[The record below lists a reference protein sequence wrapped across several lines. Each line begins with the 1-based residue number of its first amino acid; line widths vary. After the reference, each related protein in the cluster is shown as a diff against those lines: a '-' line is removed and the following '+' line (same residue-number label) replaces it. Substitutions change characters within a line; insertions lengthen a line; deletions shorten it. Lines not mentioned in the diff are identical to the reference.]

1 MKKNLQILI
10 IAIVLTCSTAVAAPV
25 PTAPKTNNE
34 ISKQNTQAQTIKEN
48 KENYEERKQTQ
59 DKKETSTPKEPNVIK
74 EIKEIKETEKI
85 ENKPTQDKLDAYQ
98 EIRDQAK
105 LLYNTNKPQ
114 EAQKLF
120 LSIPDSEKVSDDWLI
135 MANIAQDNNKEIDA
149 VFYLKKAIQ
158 ADDKNY
164 KAHYNLGNIYYYD
177 NKINMALIEYRK
189 VLRIQK
195 DYPYAYYNKGCCY
208 LKKKSWFNAKYEFGL
223 AIKAN
228 PEEPSFYYNLAYTYK
243 MLKKP
248 KKAQEALEMYNKL
261 MSQ

>member
-1 MKKNLQILI
+1 MRKILLI
-10 IAIVLTCSTAVAAPV
+10 PVITILLACNAAYAAPV
-25 PTAPKTNNE
+25 PIAPKSNTE
-34 ISKQNTQAQTIKEN
+34 ITKQPTQAQTIKEN
-48 KENYEERKQTQ
+48 KENYEEKKQTQ
-59 DKKETSTPKEPNVIK
+59 DNKETSKLGGPHV
-74 EIKEIKETEKI
+74 IKEIKETENT

-105 LLYNTNKPQ
+105 LLYNTNKLQ

-177 NKINMALIEYRK
+177 NKINMALSEYRK

-248 KKAQEALEMYNKL
+248 KKAQETLEMYNKL
-261 MSQ
+261 MAQ

>member
-74 EIKEIKETEKI
+74 EIKETEKT

-98 EIRDQAK
+98 EIRNQAK
-105 LLYNTNKPQ
+105 LLYNTNKPE

-177 NKINMALIEYRK
+177 NKINMALSEYRK